1 MTRRVMIVLSLVVLA
16 ACGSSPSATP
26 EFGGGKSASP
36 VDSSELRRLKADAAI
51 EDCPD
56 VIPDPDRPAGASH
69 DPAASLP
76 EAELAC
82 LGGGRDLALAQAP
95 RPAVINLWASYCKPC
110 RQELPLLQ
118 AASEKYDDVTFIGV
132 DMADPNPAAAL
143 RLAGESGVTYPQLA
157 DPDGMVRAPLKVM
170 GLPQTVMI
178 DTDGSVVYT
187 HRGAFDSVDQ
197 IGAAITQN
205 LGVRRE

>member
-1 MTRRVMIVLSLVVLA
+1 MTRRVMIVLALVVLT

-26 EFGGGKSASP
+26 DFGGGKSASP
-36 VDSSELRRLKADAAI
+36 VDSPELRRLKANATI
-51 EDCPD
+51 EDCPH
-56 VIPDPDRPAGASH
+56 VSPDPDRPAGG
-69 DPAASLP
+69 LP

-95 RPAVINLWASYCKPC
+95 RPSVINLWASYCKPC

-118 AASEKYDDVTFIGV
+118 EASKKYDDVTFIGV
-132 DMADPNPAAAL
+132 DMADPKPAAAL
-143 RLAGESGVTYPQLA
+143 ELAGESGVTYPQLA
-157 DPDGMVRAPLKVM
+157 DPDGMLRAPLKVM

-197 IGAAITQN
+197 IGEAISQN